1 MKVPMHRVV
10 LAALMLWAVPVLGTA
25 GEVTLTIRDGRA
37 TLIARD
43 ATIRQI
49 LTEWA
54 RVGRTRVVNLER
66 VPGGPVTLEF
76 RDLPES
82 QALRIIL
89 KPLGGFMAA
98 PRPVADPTLSRFD
111 RIVVMTTLATPAA
124 PAMAAAAPSR
134 PQDPRPESLL
144 PPGFRGTRQQG
155 LGDGVMGRPRRFDDP
170 GAADDDGE
178 SGDNET
184 AADDFRQPQLGRP
197 ALGQRPP
204 MTPPTLPQSGD
215 TQGSSPQPLVPSSLT
230 PGATASRPGV
240 VVPPPKPPGDSRPQ

>member
-1 MKVPMHRVV
+1 MIVPMHRVV
-10 LAALMLWAVPVLGTA
+10 MAALALWAVPILGSA

-37 TLIARD
+37 TLVARD

-54 RVGRTRVVNLER
+54 RVGRTRVVNLDR

-98 PRPVADPTLSRFD
+98 PRPVTDPALSRFD
-111 RIVVMTTLATPAA
+111 RIVVMTTLATPSA
-124 PAMAAAAPSR
+124 PGMAAAVPSR
-134 PQDPRPESLL
+134 PPDQRPESLL
-144 PPGFRGTRQQG
+144 PPGFRATRQQG
-155 LGDGVMGRPRRFDDP
+155 LGDGPMGMGRPRRFDDP
-170 GAADDDGE
+170 GAADDDSE

-184 AADDFRQPQLGRP
+184 AADDFRQPQMGRP
-197 ALGQRPP
+197 ALGMRPP
-204 MTPPTLPQSGD
+204 PTPPTLPQSSD
-215 TQGSSPQPLVPSSLT
+215 TPANNPQPLMPLT

-240 VVPPPKPPGDSRPQ
+240 VVPPPKPPGD